1 MSSEDGDDTENYP
14 DGKQNRKCFS
24 IYISIHSGEGQMEG
38 QEEELD
44 AMMGELTTDE
54 LKAAFRFYL
63 FEKFHFYKLLDL
75 KYIPESLMTL
85 VMDL

>member
-1 MSSEDGDDTENYP
+1 
-14 DGKQNRKCFS
+14 
-24 IYISIHSGEGQMEG
+24 MEG

-63 FEKFHFYKLLDL
+63 FGKLQFYKLLDL